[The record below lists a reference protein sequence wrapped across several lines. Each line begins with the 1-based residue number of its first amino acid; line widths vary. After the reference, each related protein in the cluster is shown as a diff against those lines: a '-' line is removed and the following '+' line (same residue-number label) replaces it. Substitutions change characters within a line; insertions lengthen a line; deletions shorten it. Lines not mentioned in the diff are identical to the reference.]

1 MLPWASITNGRGVV
15 PYLKCEA
22 CRIRLDRASPEVTLF
37 DGLCPMCGTG
47 LERARDL
54 TELVGFR
61 SFDLAQ
67 GDQAFER
74 TSGGQN
80 QFVGRAPEA

>member
-1 MLPWASITNGRGVV
+1 
-15 PYLKCEA
+15 
-22 CRIRLDRASPEVTLF
+22 VTLF
-37 DGLCPMCGTG
+37 DGLCPMCGTD

-61 SFDLAQ
+61 SFDLAH
-67 GDQAFER
+67 GDRAFER